1 MNAANDFATGEEG
14 QEGPSGPALF
24 GLAITPE
31 IIGIGIA
38 VLGVALGG
46 YLVFQL
52 IMPELDKKTQLEEK
66 IKTAEKQKQDLMDKI
81 KKKAEAL
88 TKLDQAKQQKQDV
101 TAMFA
106 SDVTLPTLLFDMNQR
121 IREINVTV
129 KDDDEKAKILKFEP
143 VILKGQ
149 APAAA
154 SPAALP
160 TDPEAAYLVNDDSFG
175 MGVAGKLR
183 RKTYKVEIE
192 GNFNQTKA
200 FLRALEKMQALL
212 VVKNLKTQLQQ
223 QQAGP
228 VEVEL
233 RQGKIIPVNPPPPKL
248 KTSFDLNALLPLKQ
262 EATPTPTPQ
271 ASPSK

>member
-14 QEGPSGPALF
+14 QEGPGGPALF
-24 GLAITPE
+24 GIAITPE

-38 VLGVALGG
+38 VLGVALAG

-66 IKTAEKQKQDLMDKI
+66 IKTTEKQQQDLTDKI
-81 KKKAEAL
+81 KKKTEAL
-88 TKLDQAKQQKQDV
+88 AKLEEAKQQKQDV

-106 SDVTLPTLLFDMNQR
+106 SDVTLPTLLFDLTQR
-121 IREINVTV
+121 IREINATV
-129 KDDDEKAKILKFEP
+129 KSDEEKAKILKFEP
-143 VILKGQ
+143 VIVKPQ
-149 APAAA
+149 APGGAK
-154 SPAALP
+154 PGGLP
-160 TDPEAAYLVNDDSFG
+160 TDTEAAYVVNDDSFG
-175 MGVAGKLR
+175 MGVVGKLR

-200 FLRALEKMQALL
+200 FLRGLEKMQALL

-228 VEVEL
+228 VEVEW
-233 RQGKIIPVNPPPPKL
+233 RQGKFIPVNPPPAKL

>member
-14 QEGPSGPALF
+14 QEGSGGPALF

-31 IIGIGIA
+31 IIGIGIG
-38 VLGVALGG
+38 VLGLALGG

-66 IKTAEKQKQDLMDKI
+66 IKTTEKQQQDLTDKI
-81 KKKAEAL
+81 KKKTEAL
-88 TKLDQAKQQKQDV
+88 TKLDEAKQHKEDV

-106 SDVTLPTLLFDMNQR
+106 SDVTLPTLLFDLTQR
-121 IREINVTV
+121 IREINATV
-129 KDDDEKAKILKFEP
+129 KGDEEKAKILKFEP
-143 VILKGQ
+143 VIAKP
-149 APAAA
+149 PAAA
-154 SPAALP
+154 GAKPGGLP
-160 TDPEAAYLVNDDSFG
+160 TDTEAAYVVNDDSFG
-175 MGVAGKLR
+175 MGVVGKLR

-200 FLRALEKMQALL
+200 FLRSLEKMQALL

-228 VEVEL
+228 MEVEWQ
-233 RQGKIIPVNPPPPKL
+233 QGKIIPVNPQSPKL
-248 KTSFDLNALLPLKQ
+248 KTSFDINALLPLK
-262 EATPTPTPQ
+262 
-271 ASPSK
+271 

>member
-14 QEGPSGPALF
+14 QEGPGGPALF

-38 VLGVALGG
+38 VLGVALAG

-52 IMPELDKKTQLEEK
+52 IMPELDKKNQLEEK
-66 IKTAEKQKQDLMDKI
+66 IKTTEKQQQDLTDKI

-88 TKLDQAKQQKQDV
+88 IKLEQAKQQKEDV
-101 TAMFA
+101 TTMFA
-106 SDVTLPTLLFDMNQR
+106 NDVTLPTLLFDLTQR
-121 IREINVTV
+121 IREINATV
-129 KDDDEKAKILKFEP
+129 KGDEQKAKILKFEP
-143 VILKGQ
+143 VFAKP
-149 APAAA
+149 PAAA
-154 SPAALP
+154 GAKPGAIPA
-160 TDPEAAYLVNDDSFG
+160 DPEAAYVVNDDSFG
-175 MGVAGKLR
+175 MGVVGKLR

-200 FLRALEKMQALL
+200 LLRSLEKMQALL

-228 VEVEL
+228 LEVEL
-233 RQGKIIPVNPPPPKL
+233 RQGKIVPVNPQPPKL

>member
-1 MNAANDFATGEEG
+1 MNAANDLATGEEG
-14 QEGPSGPALF
+14 QEGPGGPALF

-66 IKTAEKQKQDLMDKI
+66 IKTTEKQQQDLTDKI
-81 KKKAEAL
+81 KKKNEAQG
-88 TKLDQAKQQKQDV
+88 KLNEAKQHKEDV

-106 SDVTLPTLLFDMNQR
+106 SDVTLPTLLFDLTQR
-121 IREINVTV
+121 VKEINATV
-129 KDDDEKAKILKFEP
+129 KGDDEKAKILKFEP
-143 VILKGQ
+143 VLAKP
-149 APAAA
+149 PAAA
-154 SPAALP
+154 GAKPGAIPA
-160 TDPEAAYLVNDDSFG
+160 DPEAAYVVNDDSFG
-175 MGVAGKLR
+175 MGVVGKLR

-200 FLRALEKMQALL
+200 FLRSLEKMQALL

-228 VEVEL
+228 MEVEW
-233 RQGKIIPVNPPPPKL
+233 RQGKIIPVNPQPPKL
-248 KTSFDLNALLPLKQ
+248 KTSFDLNALLPLKL

>member
-14 QEGPSGPALF
+14 QEGPGGPALF

-31 IIGIGIA
+31 IIGIAIA

-66 IKTAEKQKQDLMDKI
+66 IKTTEKQQQDLTDKL

-88 TKLDQAKQQKQDV
+88 AKLDQAKQQKEDV

-106 SDVTLPTLLFDMNQR
+106 SDVTLPTLLFDLTQR

-129 KDDDEKAKILKFEP
+129 KGDEEKAKILKFEP
-143 VILKGQ
+143 VVAKPQG
-149 APAAA
+149 PGAAK
-154 SPAALP
+154 PGDLP
-160 TDPEAAYLVNDDSFG
+160 TDTEAAYVVNDDSFG
-175 MGVAGKLR
+175 MGVVGKLR

-200 FLRALEKMQALL
+200 FLRSLEKMQALL

-228 VEVEL
+228 VEVEW

-262 EATPTPTPQ
+262 EVTPTPTPQ
-271 ASPSK
+271 PSPSK